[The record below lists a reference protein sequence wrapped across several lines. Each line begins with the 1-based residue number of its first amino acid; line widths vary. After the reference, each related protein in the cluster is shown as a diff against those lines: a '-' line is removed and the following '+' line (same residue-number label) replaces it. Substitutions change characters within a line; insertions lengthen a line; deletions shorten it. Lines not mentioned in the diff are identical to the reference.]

1 MEVVAG
7 FCLLDESPTDLY
19 ALLPPPLAKERL
31 DVVICVVVVMVEVVV
46 EDGGGTLVVVWLLVL
61 LLFVDVEVVEVEVVE
76 VVVTAPDPAAN
87 SMFEEPLPLLNP
99 TTAVPAVS

>member
-1 MEVVAG
+1 MAG
-7 FCLLDESPTDLY
+7 FCLLDDESPTDLY
-19 ALLPPPLAKERL
+19 APLPPLANERL

-46 EDGGGTLVVVWLLVL
+46 EEDGGGTLVVVWLLVL
-61 LLFVDVEVVEVEVVE
+61 LLLVEVEVEVVEVVE

-87 SMFEEPLPLLNP
+87 SMLEEPLLLLNP